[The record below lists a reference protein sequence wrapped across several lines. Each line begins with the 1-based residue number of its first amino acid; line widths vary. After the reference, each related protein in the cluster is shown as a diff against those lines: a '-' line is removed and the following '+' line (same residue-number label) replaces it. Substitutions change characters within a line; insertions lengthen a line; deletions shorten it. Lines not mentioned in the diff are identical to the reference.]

1 MQPTFFADPAE
12 FLLAA
17 GPHLAASPVVSTVV
31 ATVAERSVADL
42 AAGARQDP
50 RSWYAVVWDG
60 DEVVGVAMRTAP
72 FEPRPLFLLPMP
84 DQGAVALARALHE
97 RGERVGAA
105 NGALPATEV
114 FARETARL
122 VDGEVAVAQHTR
134 LFELGDLVQ
143 PPAPPGRLR
152 AARRGDLD
160 LALAWFDAFMVDADE
175 QAGREPG
182 TTAHES
188 LSREDMLRRI
198 ELERIWLWEDETGAV
213 VHLTGRNAPAFGVAR
228 VGPVYT
234 PKARRGRGYASAAV
248 AQVSR
253 RIVGTG
259 DRACL
264 FTDQANPTSNRIYEA
279 IGYRPVVDMANL
291 VVG

>member
-1 MQPTFFADPAE
+1 MQPTFYADAAE
-12 FLLAA
+12 FLLVA

-31 ATVAERSVADL
+31 ATIAERAVAEI
-42 AAGARQDP
+42 AAGIRQDP
-50 RSWYAVVWDG
+50 RHWYAVVRDG
-60 DEVVGVAMRTAP
+60 DEVVGAAMRTAP

-84 DQGAVALARALHE
+84 AEGAVALARALHD
-97 RGERVGAA
+97 RGEYVRAA
-105 NGALPATEV
+105 NGALPTTEV

-122 VDGEVAVAQHTR
+122 LGRGVAVGQHTR
-134 LFELGDLVQ
+134 LFELGDLVE

-152 AARRGDLD
+152 AARPADID
-160 LALAWFDAFMVDADE
+160 LALAWFDAFMADADE

-188 LSREDMLRRI
+188 LSAEDMLRRI
-198 ELERIWLWEDETGAV
+198 ELERIWLWEDEAGDV

-228 VGPVYT
+228 IGPVYT
-234 PKARRGRGYASAAV
+234 PRARRGRGYASATV
-248 AQVSR
+248 ALVSR
-253 RIVGTG
+253 QITAAG

-279 IGYRPVVDMANL
+279 LGYRRVVDMANL
-291 VVG
+291 VLH